1 MGLGFVKGVS
11 VSKLIAESHLRFKI
25 SHSPQY
31 QQHANS
37 RLISGREATT
47 GNTSAVRKAT
57 I

>member
-11 VSKLIAESHLRFKI
+11 VSKLIAESQI